1 MTEATGTNDAATTTS
16 NRPEPG
22 HWLLA
27 RLGKRVLRPGG
38 IELARWLLRRVAV
51 GAGDHVV
58 ELGPG
63 VGRTAELLLVA
74 GPERYVG
81 REPNPAAREALRPIL
96 RRHPATDLIDADA
109 SDTGLPAASATVVV
123 GDALL
128 TMQSPDRKRAIV
140 EEACRLLRPG
150 GRYAIH
156 EMSLQPDDLGDEAR
170 KQLVNDLG
178 RSIKVGAQPLT
189 VPGWR
194 ALLEDSGLEVL
205 EVDEAPM
212 RLLETS
218 RLVRDEGVVGTARF
232 VTNLLRDG
240 RARERVLAMRA
251 SFRAHADELAE
262 VAIVARRLLVPSDDT
277 PENTEIRS

>member
-1 MTEATGTNDAATTTS
+1 MTEITGTTDAATTTS

-27 RLGKRVLRPGG
+27 QLGKRVLRPGG
-38 IELARWLLRRVAV
+38 IELTRWLLRRVAV

-81 REPNPAAREALRPIL
+81 IEPNPAAREVLRPIL
-96 RRHPATDLIDADA
+96 RRHPAADPIEA
-109 SDTGLPAASATVVV
+109 DTSDTGLPAASATVVV
-123 GDALL
+123 GEALL
-128 TMQSPDRKRAIV
+128 TMQSPDRQHVIA
-140 EEACRLLRPG
+140 EDAFRLLRPG
-150 GRYAIH
+150 GRYATH
-156 EMSLQPDDLGDEAR
+156 EMSLQPDDLDDDAR

-178 RSIKVGAQPLT
+178 RSIKLEPQPLT
-189 VPGWR
+189 VPRWR
-194 ALLEDSGLEVL
+194 ALLEESGCEVL

-212 RLLETS
+212 RLLEAS

-232 VTNLLRDG
+232 ATNLLRDG
-240 RARERVLAMRA
+240 RARERVQAMHA
-251 SFRAHADELAE
+251 SFRAHADELAA
-262 VAIVARRLLVPSDDT
+262 VAIVARHPRVPSDDT
-277 PENTEIRS
+277 PENAEIRS